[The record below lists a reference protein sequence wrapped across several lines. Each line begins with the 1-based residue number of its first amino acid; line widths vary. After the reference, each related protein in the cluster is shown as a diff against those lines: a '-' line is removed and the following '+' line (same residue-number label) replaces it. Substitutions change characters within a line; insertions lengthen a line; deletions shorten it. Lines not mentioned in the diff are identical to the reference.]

1 MLRVWQFTQDILKQ
15 CNIKLKKRKN
25 RRSSPS
31 QKKKKK
37 EGKIEEDRKFSSQ
50 HLDLFGVDTK

>member
-1 MLRVWQFTQDILKQ
+1 MLRVWQFTQDELKQ

-31 QKKKKK
+31 QKKKK
-37 EGKIEEDRKFSSQ
+37 EGKIEEDRKFSSK

>member
-1 MLRVWQFTQDILKQ
+1 MAIYARY
-15 CNIKLKKRKN
+15 IKTMQHKIKEKEK
-25 RRSSPS
+25 
-31 QKKKKK
+31 QKKFPLTKKK